1 MDLYLGRFGGFA
13 SLPARNHAG
22 RGLFHTRQEDRV
34 MAQQPDISHDLGEP
48 EEAHLVEDACQGV
61 RVVHERP
68 LDPASPIQA
77 ALLPDRP
84 SVWEASPRDE

>member
-1 MDLYLGRFGGFA
+1 MPD
-13 SLPARNHAG
+13 
-22 RGLFHTRQEDRV
+22 
-34 MAQQPDISHDLGEP
+34 QPEIDNGPGEP
-48 EEAHLVEDACQGV
+48 EEAHYVEDPFQGV

-84 SVWEASPRDE
+84 SVWEAAPRPERS